1 VSASK
6 QQYFIMVCKLII
18 VLHGSRAFLFF
29 LFFFAYTFSAPIIK
43 LSTLGVVLGGSLIL
57 L

>member
-1 VSASK
+1 
-6 QQYFIMVCKLII
+6 MV
-18 VLHGSRAFLFF
+18 GE
-29 LFFFAYTFSAPIIK
+29 LFFFFFFSYKFIAPIIK

>member
-1 VSASK
+1 
-6 QQYFIMVCKLII
+6 MV
-18 VLHGSRAFLFF
+18 GELFF
-29 LFFFAYTFSAPIIK
+29 FFFFAYTFSAPIIK